1 MRSCKSPACLLLLAA
16 ALCGPVRAQAPAQ
29 APAPKPKDKAAA
41 AATPAETIAQL
52 TAPIVPAT
60 YNQAGRRDPFR
71 NLLRGADVSE
81 KKVITGLSDLTVL
94 EIQIVGVVKSKGRYE
109 AVIGMPSGFPLTA
122 REGDRFSDGY
132 VLSIAADQVVLRQT
146 HQGGVPL
153 PRPKDIVR
161 EITSEE
167 R

>member
-1 MRSCKSPACLLLLAA
+1 MRSCKSRAWMLFLAA
-16 ALCGPVRAQAPAQ
+16 ALSVPASAQNP
-29 APAPKPKDKAAA
+29 PAPKPKAKAPAV
-41 AATPAETIAQL
+41 TPADTIAQL
-52 TAPIVPAT
+52 TAPVVPAT
-60 YNQAGRRDPFR
+60 YNQGGRRDPFR
-71 NLLRGADVSE
+71 NLLRGSDVSE
-81 KKVITGLSDLTVL
+81 KKVITGLADLTIL
-94 EIQIVGVVKSKGRYE
+94 EIQIVGVVKSKGRFE

-132 VLSIAADQVVLRQT
+132 VLSIGEDQVVLRQT

-153 PRPKDIVR
+153 PKPKDIVR